1 MINRELIR
9 LKVLQLTYA
18 FYQNGDKTIDSA
30 EKELFISLSKAYDLY
45 RTLLALIVALLKEG
59 ERRYEIEST
68 RALREGTKPADK
80 RFVKNRFARQLADN
94 VQLKDFLEDRSH
106 RWDEDEDFIKRLFT
120 QIENSETY
128 ANFTNSSYDV
138 DREFWRVIYKEFI
151 MDNDDLDEI
160 LEAKNIYW
168 NDDKATV
175 DTFVLKTIKRFDPK
189 NGDEQP
195 LLPDYSSEEDKE
207 FARTLL
213 RNTLLNKDEYQR
225 YMTESA
231 TNWNLGRFAYMD
243 IVIMQIAIAEM
254 LSFPNIPV
262 NITISIYVDLA
273 KLYSTHKSWRFVNG
287 LLDNIA
293 HKLVADHKMLKEV
306 K

>member
-160 LEAKNIYW
+160 LEGCVPVVEYLPRELRSCMLGMGTNHIMEFLDILAVLHETEFHEVHVAPEVEVVLPVK
-168 NDDKATV
+168 DVGHAT
-175 DTFVLKTIKRFDPK
+175 
-189 NGDEQP
+189 
-195 LLPDYSSEEDKE
+195 
-207 FARTLL
+207 
-213 RNTLLNKDEYQR
+213 
-225 YMTESA
+225 
-231 TNWNLGRFAYMD
+231 
-243 IVIMQIAIAEM
+243 
-254 LSFPNIPV
+254 
-262 NITISIYVDLA
+262 
-273 KLYSTHKSWRFVNG
+273 
-287 LLDNIA
+287 
-293 HKLVADHKMLKEV
+293 
-306 K
+306 